1 MNDNY
6 NYDRDDL
13 ESSLRYVVSEYG
25 VESLIGKGKTEAS
38 AVLLMHD
45 YFNARFHDKE
55 YNLLKKMEQLGIMR
69 IIVELK
75 DSASDE
81 ADCVSG
87 LNNCVKILNEN
98 FISTDIAEKFVNI
111 IASVAGLNARAN
123 VSAKSSESVSSVTPP
138 PKAGTITAPKP
149 EPLQPEPT
157 VQETPPVQKPKPAP
171 MSDYDFVEL
180 CKSGDAAKVEEA
192 IINGANVN
200 AKDKDGYT
208 GLMWT
213 TMKWKPMKGLTK
225 VAKVLVEHGAKIKP

>member
-75 DSASDE
+75 DSASNE
-81 ADCVSG
+81 AECVSG
-87 LNNCVKILNEN
+87 LNNCVKILNED

-123 VSAKSSESVSSVTPP
+123 VSAKSSESASSVTPP
-138 PKAGTITAPKP
+138 PKPKLP
-149 EPLQPEPT
+149 
-157 VQETPPVQKPKPAP
+157 P
-171 MSDYDFVEL
+171 MSDDDFVEL
-180 CKSGDAAKVEEA
+180 CESGDAAKVEEA

-213 TMKWKPMKGLTK
+213 TMKWTPMKGLTK